1 MDSDEFLPEKKIMH
15 EIGCELDLLSIE
27 ELEAR
32 IALMK
37 TEIKRLEI
45 SIEIKKTS
53 RHDADAIFKL

>member
-1 MDSDEFLPEKKIMH
+1 MDPDEFLPEKKIMH
-15 EIGCELDLLSIE
+15 EIGCELYLLSIE

-45 SIEIKKTS
+45 SIEIKKKS
-53 RHDADAIFKL
+53 RHDADAIFRI